1 MSEQNTQQN
10 YISTENELLDILEEI
25 YKYMKIYGNRITNSN
40 IVIITS
46 QLIRVVEEYK
56 TLTGSQKKML
66 VINTIKKLVNETVSN
81 NDEKIELLLVIDNT
95 IPYMIDGFVDAINGN
110 IKFDKKKAKS
120 CIRDIFC
127 CCK

>member
-10 YISTENELLDILEEI
+10 YISTENELLDILGEI
-25 YKYMKIYGNRITNSN
+25 YKYMKIYGKRITNSN

-66 VINTIKKLVNETVSN
+66 VINTIKRLVNETVSN
-81 NDEKIELLLVIDNT
+81 NDEKIALLLVIDNT

-110 IKFDKKKAKS
+110 IKFDNKKAKS
-120 CIRDIFC
+120 CISNIFFC
-127 CCK
+127 CK

>member
-10 YISTENELLDILEEI
+10 YISTENELLDILGEI

-56 TLTGSQKKML
+56 TLTGSQKK
-66 VINTIKKLVNETVSN
+66 
-81 NDEKIELLLVIDNT
+81 
-95 IPYMIDGFVDAINGN
+95 
-110 IKFDKKKAKS
+110 
-120 CIRDIFC
+120 C
-127 CCK
+127 